1 MKREVKRKKT
11 KRQKQNNV
19 IIVVVVV
26 MIIARQIVERKFE
39 TTKARMVQRGSGWGW
54 EPERG
59 QGVQVNTS
67 LSLLRNPPMMS
78 LSLSLPPSCYLTL
91 HSVTSNPSNY
101 GP

>member
-39 TTKARMVQRGSGWGW
+39 TTKARMVQTGVDGGGSRSLAKVYKLT
-54 EPERG
+54 P
-59 QGVQVNTS
+59 
-67 LSLLRNPPMMS
+67 LSLF
-78 LSLSLPPSCYLTL
+78 
-91 HSVTSNPSNY
+91 
-101 GP
+101 